1 MYRNNKGRFISKQR
15 HEYLE
20 MRRFKMFCFIV
31 IGGFILGIIG
41 EYHNSHEMPHV
52 VETAQ
57 AVETVETVVP
67 DWDPCG
73 LHAVVCAD
81 EEPVQN
87 AINALQNALGREIT
101 EETKKRI
108 NYLYERA
115 TEHSV
120 PFYDAVET
128 IYCESMWYSIQ
139 SGVVKNGVR
148 ENSWGLAQIHLDSHS
163 EITKEQAL
171 DAYFAIDFMVERW
184 NDVKWYGYDRNTSQC
199 TNGLTIE
206 L

>member
-1 MYRNNKGRFISKQR
+1 MYRNNKGRFITKQR

-31 IGGFILGIIG
+31 IGGFIFGIIG

-57 AVETVETVVP
+57 AVETVVP

-81 EEPVQN
+81 EEPVEK
-87 AINALQNALGREIT
+87 AIEAVQNALGKEIT

-115 TEHSV
+115 TEASV

-128 IYCESMWYSIQ
+128 IFCESMWYNIQ
-139 SGVVKNGVR
+139 SGVVQNGVR

-171 DAYFAIDFMVERW
+171 DAYFAIDFMVQKW
-184 NDVKWYGYDRNTSQC
+184 NDVKWYGFDRNTSQC
-199 TNGLTIE
+199 TNGLTIN

>member
-1 MYRNNKGRFISKQR
+1 
-15 HEYLE
+15 

-31 IGGFILGIIG
+31 IGGFIFGIIG

-57 AVETVETVVP
+57 AVETVVP

-81 EEPVQN
+81 EEPVEK
-87 AINALQNALGREIT
+87 AIEAVQNALGKEIT

-115 TEHSV
+115 TEASV

-171 DAYFAIDFMVERW
+171 DAYFAIDFMVQKW
-184 NDVKWYGYDRNTSQC
+184 NDVKWYGFDRNTSQC
-199 TNGLTIE
+199 TNGLTIN